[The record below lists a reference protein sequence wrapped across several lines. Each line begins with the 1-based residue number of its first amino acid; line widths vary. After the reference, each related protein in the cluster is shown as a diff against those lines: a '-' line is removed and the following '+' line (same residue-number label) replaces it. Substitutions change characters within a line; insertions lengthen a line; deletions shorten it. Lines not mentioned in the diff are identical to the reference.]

1 MGAERGCGSVQAPCS
16 LRISAK
22 SSLPKPISLSDFSSW
37 TEKILSSSSTSSSPS
52 SFAPELPS
60 DLPPLAA
67 VSRMALPAE
76 KTVLSAPPLANGGP
90 FSIPDG
96 CLDCEDGDDIIGD
109 ELDELLDSVSDPGEG
124 GMVSP
129 LALQNTA
136 EGEGLPCPP
145 VLLTSSP
152 GSSVWFFPL
161 GKGRLE
167 LHFCTAR
174 VVICPAG
181 FS

>member
-1 MGAERGCGSVQAPCS
+1 MFAYVPDSHTSLDLLHEPCLSSGESIHWYFFLSVGAERGCGSLQAPCP

-22 SSLPKPISLSDFSSW
+22 SSLPEPISLSDFSSW

-76 KTVLSAPPLANGGP
+76 KTALSAPPLANGGP

-109 ELDELLDSVSDPGEG
+109 ELDELLDSVSDPGDG

-129 LALQNTA
+129 LAL
-136 EGEGLPCPP
+136 
-145 VLLTSSP
+145 
-152 GSSVWFFPL
+152 
-161 GKGRLE
+161 
-167 LHFCTAR
+167 
-174 VVICPAG
+174 
-181 FS
+181 

>member
-1 MGAERGCGSVQAPCS
+1 MWQPPSSGP

-22 SSLPKPISLSDFSSW
+22 SSLPLPISLSDFSSW
-37 TEKILSSSSTSSSPS
+37 TEKVLSSSSTSSSPS

-76 KTVLSAPPLANGGP
+76 KTALSAPSLANGGP
-90 FSIPDG
+90 FSIPDS

-124 GMVSP
+124 GMVSS
-129 LALQNTA
+129 LSLWNVAG
-136 EGEGLPCPP
+136 GEGLPSP
-145 VLLTSSP
+145 VLLASSP
-152 GSSVWFFPL
+152 GPSVWLFPL
-161 GKGRLE
+161 GSGRLE
-167 LHFCTAR
+167 PEFLHS
-174 VVICPAG
+174 P
-181 FS
+181 